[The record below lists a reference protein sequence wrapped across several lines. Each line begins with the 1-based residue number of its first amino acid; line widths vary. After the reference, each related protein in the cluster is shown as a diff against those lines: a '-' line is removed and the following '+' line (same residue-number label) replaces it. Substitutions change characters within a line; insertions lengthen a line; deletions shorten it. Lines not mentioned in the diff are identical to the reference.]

1 MAIEMINDLPSGLM
15 PLIIDPLAIVEK
27 GCWFL
32 FCITSSF
39 EGHNIKLLQSVFCA
53 CMCVILTVS
62 ISCFQRMPAFLSI
75 LMRILSLTHQKMQ
88 KKTRKF
94 LFLDSQTLILRLQ
107 LKHRSGFGVSLF
119 SISTGISLLLR
130 LMILTKHY
138 AHYCKMSKSY

>member
-32 FCITSSF
+32 FCIISSF

-53 CMCVILTVS
+53 CMCVILTLS
-62 ISCFQRMPAFLSI
+62 ISCFQRMLAFWSV
-75 LMRILSLTHQKMQ
+75 LMGIFSLTHQKM
-88 KKTRKF
+88 KKK
-94 LFLDSQTLILRLQ
+94 LESSLDSQTLILRLQ

-119 SISTGISLLLR
+119 SISTGISPLPR

-138 AHYCKMSKSY
+138 AHYCEMSKSY